1 MGVMMGSIMMATG
14 IFITTFFIT
23 SFICLHAVKNDNW
36 LYGREYK
43 KYARQGLIDWTCLLP
58 CFFKPIKKVKVRIDR
73 EKEAREKAKERRIK
87 KFEEKAIQEVQK
99 KEFGLEDM
107 RRALEQQL
115 ANRERKEAEEAA
127 KIKQDGS
134 TILRD
139 VYVRFI
145 SAKGLRDSDWNGKTD
160 PVALAEIY
168 DKPESRI
175 ISPTITNTQNPVWNY
190 QEILKGFQLDDVLEI
205 SIWDDDPGS
214 IQPEDG
220 DFLGKV
226 SIPADEFYP
235 KGMEVRE

>member
-43 KYARQGLIDWTCLLP
+43 KYARQGLVDWTCLLP

-87 KFEEKAIQEVQK
+87 KFEEKAIQDVQK

-107 RRALEQQL
+107 RRALELQL
-115 ANRERKEAEEAA
+115 ATRAKREAEEAA
-127 KIKQDGS
+127 KIKKDGA

-139 VYVRFI
+139 VYIRLI

-168 DKPESRI
+168 GKQESRI
-175 ISPTITNTQNPVWNY
+175 IPPTI
-190 QEILKGFQLDDVLEI
+190 
-205 SIWDDDPGS
+205 
-214 IQPEDG
+214 
-220 DFLGKV
+220 
-226 SIPADEFYP
+226 
-235 KGMEVRE
+235 